1 MPRAI
6 VVCFAVVLV
15 GCTRAEATPAGLR
28 VQAEL
33 TAPDDAAL
41 ATALRAAGG
50 VAALDPAALDQVRR
64 VRDRQQI
71 SARVFGVADA
81 SPAQLPPQPGEA
93 LVVPGDA
100 AAAAIDL
107 ALLACHGIALPP
119 KVALGVRIVD
129 AASAAAGGAPRPG
142 PGDVG
147 LAVLARQ
154 HAALLT
160 TKPATDVVFR
170 LGLIGPIGGDGWPAR
185 AFAAARAAAARYPQL
200 AVEARTGDG
209 TNARAEAAMRE
220 LLDANVRALVVALAD
235 PAPLAAIAARA
246 QELRIA
252 IVAID
257 PSLAAAPAASVVG
270 SDPAAVGRALGE
282 MARGALADDAA
293 VVLLRCDAPA
303 ATAAAFRAALA
314 PKPQ

>member
-81 SPAQLPPQPGEA
+81 SPAQVPPQPGEA

-147 LAVLARQ
+147 LLS
-154 HAALLT
+154 
-160 TKPATDVVFR
+160 
-170 LGLIGPIGGDGWPAR
+170 LIHI
-185 AFAAARAAAARYPQL
+185 
-200 AVEARTGDG
+200 
-209 TNARAEAAMRE
+209 
-220 LLDANVRALVVALAD
+220 
-235 PAPLAAIAARA
+235 
-246 QELRIA
+246 
-252 IVAID
+252 
-257 PSLAAAPAASVVG
+257 
-270 SDPAAVGRALGE
+270 
-282 MARGALADDAA
+282 
-293 VVLLRCDAPA
+293 
-303 ATAAAFRAALA
+303 
-314 PKPQ
+314 